1 MTAYLPLSAG
11 SNTVEFSDASAY
23 PPDFN
28 GITVSQ

>member
-1 MTAYLPLSAG
+1 VTAYLPLSAD
-11 SNTVEFSDASAY
+11 SNTIEFSDASAY